1 MRPRERLS
9 APLRRDQIVEAA
21 LVLAASPGCTWQSVT
36 RDQIGHVCGITGQAV
51 MWHFSTMAQLRRSI
65 MRAAVRRE
73 NLAVIAQGLAAGDAQ
88 ARKAG
93 RAVQRRAL
101 ESIL

>member
-1 MRPRERLS
+1 
-9 APLRRDQIVEAA
+9 
-21 LVLAASPGCTWQSVT
+21 
-36 RDQIGHVCGITGQAV
+36 